1 MEDDFVVA
9 RAPERYAPAAHTL
22 TEALLPT
29 TCVVVNK
36 PPALKH
42 FPTIGLTPDCQK
54 VVHAYREI
62 AAGAS
67 RSPGH
72 FPDSWHCGFDAT
84 EKRKKLRP
92 SSASRKPRA
101 EGCFFRDFTQ
111 SRVNRAYE
119 GRCLFAPVLSE
130 RSNPQSGAF
139 PIEAVLRMSL
149 HAPPPFQA
157 LRLRH
162 GETLIRENP
171 EYETFL

>member
-1 MEDDFVVA
+1 MG
-9 RAPERYAPAAHTL
+9 RPGEREAPAAHTL

-67 RSPGH
+67 RSPGR
-72 FPDSWHCGFDAT
+72 FPDSWQCGFDAT

-92 SSASRKPRA
+92 SSANRKPRA

-162 GETLIRENP
+162 GKTLTRENP